1 MYSDDKLILMGKDEL
16 FHEFHIAE
24 MRIPFPP
31 GELSDEELDAMKE
44 VFERRHED
52 DIPEETWF
60 WWVETTYKTSD
71 AIKAEEEEEEEEFEE
86 YLEEFDG
93 DEDAAWQAYCDD
105 QREARYGW

>member
-1 MYSDDKLILMGKDEL
+1 MYSDDRLILMYRDEL
-16 FHEFHIAE
+16 LEEVNAAE
-24 MRIPFPP
+24 MRIPFPQ

-44 VFERRHED
+44 VFLNRHRHE
-52 DIPEETWF
+52 IPEECWLF
-60 WWVETTYKTSD
+60 WVETTYKTSD
-71 AIKAEEEEEEEEFEE
+71 AKKAEEEAEEEEYEE